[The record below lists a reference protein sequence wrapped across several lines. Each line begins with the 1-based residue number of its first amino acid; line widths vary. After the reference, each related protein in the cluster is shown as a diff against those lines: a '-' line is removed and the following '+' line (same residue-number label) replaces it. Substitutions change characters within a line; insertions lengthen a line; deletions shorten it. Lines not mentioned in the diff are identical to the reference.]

1 MILKRSP
8 VKAILFHVF
17 CIPAALITLYPVL
30 WMVSSSLKESA
41 RVFVE
46 AGSLIPDGWH
56 FDNYARGWH
65 GFAGISFAVF
75 FKNTAFITILE
86 VIGAL
91 LSSSMVAYAF
101 ARIKFSFKKVWFG
114 TVILSLLL
122 PGEII
127 RIPHYIIFYNLGWL
141 NTYLPLIVPTFFGS
155 AFFIFLILQFIRT
168 LPYELDEAAKMDG
181 CSRFSIFYR
190 IIVPLIVPVLIT
202 AGIFQFY
209 WSWDSF
215 MGPLIYLG
223 TPKLY
228 TVSVALRLFADPNS
242 QTDWGAMFAM
252 STLSLAV
259 PVAVFFIFQRYIVEG
274 ISTTGIKG

>member
-1 MILKRSP
+1 MNLKRSP
-8 VKAILFHVF
+8 YKAILFHSI

-30 WMVSSSLKESA
+30 WMISSSLKESA

-46 AGSLIPDGWH
+46 AGSLIPAGWH
-56 FDNYARGWH
+56 FDNYVRGWR

-75 FKNTAFITILE
+75 FKNTLFITIVD

-91 LSSSMVAYAF
+91 VSSAMVAYGF
-101 ARIKFSFKKVWFG
+101 ARIRFRFKNIWFA

-127 RIPHYIIFYNLGWL
+127 RIPQYIIFHKLDWV
-141 NTYLPLIVPTFFGS
+141 NTFLPLIVPSFFGS
-155 AFFIFLILQFIRT
+155 AFFVFLILQFIRT

-181 CSRFSIFYR
+181 CTRFSIFYR

-209 WSWDSF
+209 WSWDNF

-259 PVAVFFIFQRYIVEG
+259 PVAIFFIFQRYIVEG